1 MITRGGVTIRRA
13 EHADLAFIQHLSKR
27 VFSQYGP
34 YDVILT
40 GWFQR
45 DKTVTCLAET
55 NGSPIGFAMVR
66 LPKGKE
72 YHDRISELVAIAVE
86 PEKQR
91 CGIGDLLMAEV
102 LRLSEGMQ
110 IDTLTLLTAI
120 ENKPAQGLFRKHGFA
135 PWHVEKGYYQGGQEA
150 LMMYKVLS

>member
-1 MITRGGVTIRRA
+1 MITRDGVTIRPA
-13 EHADLAFIQHLSKR
+13 GHSDLAFIRHLSKR
-27 VFSQYGP
+27 VFTQYGP

-40 GWFQR
+40 GWFQW
-45 DKTVTCLAET
+45 DKTVTRLAVS
-55 NGSPIGFAMVR
+55 NGGPVGFAMVR
-66 LPKGKE
+66 LPKGKP
-72 YHDRISELVAIAVE
+72 YHERISELLAIAVE

-91 CGIGDLLMAEV
+91 CGIGDLLMTEV
-102 LRLSEGMQ
+102 LRLSEGME

-135 PWHVEKGYYQGGQEA
+135 PWHVEKGCYQGGQEA